1 MTVTARV
8 IVIGTETGTTV
19 TGTVSV
25 SATVTGTVAE
35 RTMDARGTTRMTH
48 TMTLVLRGGI
58 KICCSW
64 MFFAYHTCHSLLVG
78 I

>member
-1 MTVTARV
+1 MTVIARV
-8 IVIGTETGTTV
+8 TVIGTETGTTV

-35 RTMDARGTTRMTH
+35 RTMDARGTTRMIH
-48 TMTLVLRGGI
+48 MMTLVPRGGI
-58 KICCSW
+58 KICRSW
-64 MFFAYHTCHSLLVG
+64 MFLAYHTRHSLLVG